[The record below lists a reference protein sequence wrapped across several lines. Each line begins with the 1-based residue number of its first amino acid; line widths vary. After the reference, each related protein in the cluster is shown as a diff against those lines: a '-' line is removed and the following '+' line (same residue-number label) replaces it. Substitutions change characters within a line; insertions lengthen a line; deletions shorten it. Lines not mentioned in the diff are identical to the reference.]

1 MFSFE
6 LNGAALRTIG
16 RDKRRGREM
25 REEIDGFDRF

>member
-6 LNGAALRTIG
+6 LNGADLGTIG
-16 RDKRRGREM
+16 RDKRRRWET